1 MKRFLTVF
9 HARNLEFI
17 RDRAAL
23 SWGLIFPTA
32 LMLGFA
38 LLFSNGEQELYKVGV
53 YIANDAQSEHPFFQS
68 RYIQF
73 IPVYDLD
80 ISIRKVERHQLDL
93 LVAPEQKRYWVNST
107 SPAGYMTENLLK
119 ASGGEVFEP
128 SQVTGKEIRYVDWLL
143 PGVLGMNMMFSALF
157 GIGFVIVRY
166 RKNGVLKRLRGTP
179 LSTTE
184 FLMAQIFSRLIL
196 IVVVSVIVYIGCDLI
211 LDFTMYGS
219 HLTLLLVFVMGAL
232 ALITLGLLIASRLKS
247 DEFAAGLANAIS
259 LPMMLLSG
267 VWFSLE
273 GSPDWIVTLSSLLPL
288 THVVDASRAI
298 MLDGAGLME
307 ISHHLLVLLLMMLVF
322 LFIGVKLFR
331 WE

>member
-1 MKRFLTVF
+1 MKRFLAIL

-23 SWGLIFPTA
+23 SWGIIFPMA
-32 LMLGFA
+32 LMIGFA
-38 LLFSNGEQELYKVGV
+38 LLFSNSDQELYKVAVFGK
-53 YIANDAQSEHPFFQS
+53 AEHPFFQS

-73 IPVYDLD
+73 IPVDDLD
-80 ISIRKVERHQLDL
+80 RAITKVERHQLDL
-93 LVAPEQKRYWVNST
+93 LVAPEQKRYWVNTT
-107 SPAGYMTENLLK
+107 SPAGYIAENLLK
-119 ASGGEVFEP
+119 ASGGEAFIR
-128 SQVTGKEIRYVDWLL
+128 SQVSGKEIRYIDWLL

-157 GIGFVIVRY
+157 GVGFVIVRY

-184 FLMAQIFSRLIL
+184 FLMAQIFSRLLL
-196 IVVVSVIVYIGCDLI
+196 IVVVSVIVYIVCDLI
-211 LDFTMYGS
+211 LDFSMYGS
-219 HLTLLLVFVMGAL
+219 YLALLLVFILGAL
-232 ALITLGLLIASRLKS
+232 ALITLGLLIAARLKS
-247 DEFAAGLANAIS
+247 DELASGLANAIS

-273 GSPDWIVTLSSLLPL
+273 GSPSWIISLSQLLPL

-298 MLDGAGLME
+298 MLDGAGVID
-307 ISHHLLVLLLMMLVF
+307 ISHHLLVLLIMMLVF
-322 LFIGVKLFR
+322 LFIGVKMFR

>member
-1 MKRFLTVF
+1 MKRFLAIL
-9 HARNLEFI
+9 HARNLEFM

-32 LMLGFA
+32 LMVGFA
-38 LLFSNGEQELYKVGV
+38 LLFANGDQDLYKVAVFGE
-53 YIANDAQSEHPFFQS
+53 AEHPFFQS

-73 IPVYDLD
+73 IPVSDLD
-80 ISIRKVERHQLDL
+80 QAITKIERHQLDL

-107 SPAGYMTENLLK
+107 SPAGYISENLLK
-119 ASGGEVFEP
+119 ASGGEVYTA
-128 SQVTGKEIRYVDWLL
+128 SQVSGKEIRYVDWLL

-184 FLMAQIFSRLIL
+184 FLMAQIFSRLLL
-196 IVVVSVIVYIGCDLI
+196 IIAVSVIVYIICDLI
-211 LDFTMYGS
+211 LDFSMYGS
-219 HLTLLLVFVMGAL
+219 YLALLLVFIMGAL
-232 ALITLGLLIASRLKS
+232 ALITLGLIIAARLKS
-247 DEFAAGLANAIS
+247 DELAGGLANAIS

-273 GSPDWIVTLSSLLPL
+273 GSPSWIVSLSKLLPL

-298 MLDGAGLME
+298 MLDGAGIID
-307 ISHHLLVLLLMMLVF
+307 ISHHLLVLLLMMLMF
-322 LFIGVKLFR
+322 LFIGVKMFR

>member
-1 MKRFLTVF
+1 MKRFLAVL
-9 HARNLEFI
+9 HARNLEFM

-23 SWGLIFPTA
+23 SWGIIFPTA

-53 YIANDAQSEHPFFQS
+53 SGSMEHPFFQS

-73 IPVYDLD
+73 IPMDELTKA
-80 ISIRKVERHQLDL
+80 ITKVERHQLDL
-93 LVAPEQKRYWVNST
+93 LVSIEQKRYWVNLT

-119 ASGGEVFEP
+119 ASGGETLQR
-128 SQVTGKEIRYVDWLL
+128 SQVTGKEIRYIDWLL

-179 LSTTE
+179 LTTTE
-184 FLMAQIFSRLIL
+184 FLLAQIFSRLLL

-211 LDFTMYGS
+211 LEFAMYGS
-219 HLTLLLVFVMGAL
+219 YLTLLLVFVMGAL
-232 ALITLGLLIASRLKS
+232 SLITLGLLIATRLKS

-273 GSPDWIVTLSSLLPL
+273 GSPSWIINISRMLPL

-298 MLDGAGLME
+298 MLDGAGIID
-307 ISHHLLVLLLMMLVF
+307 ISHHLLVLFLMMVLF

>member
-1 MKRFLTVF
+1 MKRFLAIL

-32 LMLGFA
+32 LMMGFA
-38 LLFSNGEQELYKVGV
+38 LLFSNGDQDLYKVG
-53 YIANDAQSEHPFFQS
+53 ISGELNHPFLQS
-68 RYIQF
+68 RYINF
-73 IPVYDLD
+73 IPVDDLEKA
-80 ISIRKVERHQLDL
+80 ITKVERHQLDL
-93 LVAPEQKRYWVNST
+93 LIAPDKLRYWVNSS
-107 SPAGYMTENLLK
+107 SPAGYITEQLLK
-119 ASGGEVFEP
+119 ASGGETLKAHKV
-128 SQVTGKEIRYVDWLL
+128 SGKEIRYIDWLI

-179 LSTTE
+179 LTATE
-184 FLMAQIFSRLIL
+184 FLMAQIVSRLIL
-196 IVVVSVIVYIGCDLI
+196 IIFVSVIVYIGCDLI
-211 LDFTMYGS
+211 LDFSMYGS
-219 HLTLLLVFVMGAL
+219 YITLFLVFSVGSL
-232 ALITLGLLIASRLKS
+232 AMIALGLLIASRLKS
-247 DEFAAGLANAIS
+247 DELAAGLTNAIS

-273 GSPDWIVTLSSLLPL
+273 GSPQWISFIANLLPL

-298 MLDGAGLME
+298 MLDGAGIVE
-307 ISHHLLVLLLMMLVF
+307 VSHHIFTLLLMILIF
-322 LFIGVKLFR
+322 LFLGVKMFR

>member
-1 MKRFLTVF
+1 MKRFLARL

-32 LMLGFA
+32 LMMGFA
-38 LLFSNGEQELYKVGV
+38 LLFSNGDQELYKVG
-53 YIANDAQSEHPFFQS
+53 ISGEFNHPFQQS
-68 RYIQF
+68 RYIHF
-73 IPVYDLD
+73 IPVED
-80 ISIRKVERHQLDL
+80 IEKAIIKVERHQLDL
-93 LVAPEQKRYWVNST
+93 LIAADKLRYWVNSS
-107 SPAGYMTENLLK
+107 SPAGYITEQLLK
-119 ASGGEVFEP
+119 ASGGETLTANEV
-128 SQVTGKEIRYVDWLL
+128 SGKEIRYIDWLI

-179 LSTTE
+179 LTATE

-196 IVVVSVIVYIGCDLI
+196 ILFVSIIVYTGCDLI
-211 LDFTMYGS
+211 LDFSMYGS
-219 HLTLLLVFVMGAL
+219 YINLFLVFTIGSL
-232 ALITLGLLIASRLKS
+232 AMITLGLLIASRLKS
-247 DEFAAGLANAIS
+247 DELAAGLTNALSI
-259 LPMMLLSG
+259 PMMLLSG

-273 GSPDWIVTLSSLLPL
+273 GSPQWIIFLSNLLPL

-298 MLDGAGLME
+298 MLDGAG
-307 ISHHLLVLLLMMLVF
+307 IIDVGHHILIMLMMILLF
-322 LFIGVKLFR
+322 LFLGVKMFR

>member
-1 MKRFLTVF
+1 MKRFLTVL
-9 HARNLEFI
+9 HARNLEFM

-38 LLFSNGEQELYKVGV
+38 LLFSDGEQELYKVGV
-53 YIANDAQSEHPFFQS
+53 FEQTNHPFFQS

-73 IPVYDLD
+73 IPVQDLD
-80 ISIRKVERHQLDL
+80 KAIQKIQRHQLDL
-93 LVAPEQKRYWVNST
+93 LVAPQQKRYWVNST
-107 SPAGYMTENLLK
+107 SPNGYMTENLLK
-119 ASGGEVFEP
+119 ANGGETFEA
-128 SQVTGKEIRYVDWLL
+128 SKVSGKEIRYVDWLL

-179 LSTTE
+179 LTTTE

-196 IVVVSVIVYIGCDLI
+196 IVVVSVVVYIGCDLI

-219 HLTLLLVFVMGAL
+219 HLNLLLVFVMGAL
-232 ALITLGLLIASRLKS
+232 TLITLGLLIASRLKS
-247 DEFAAGLANAIS
+247 DEVASGLANAIS

-273 GSPDWIVTLSSLLPL
+273 GSPEWIVSISKLLPL

-307 ISHHLLVLLLMMLVF
+307 ISHHLLMLLLMMLVF

-331 WE
+331 WN